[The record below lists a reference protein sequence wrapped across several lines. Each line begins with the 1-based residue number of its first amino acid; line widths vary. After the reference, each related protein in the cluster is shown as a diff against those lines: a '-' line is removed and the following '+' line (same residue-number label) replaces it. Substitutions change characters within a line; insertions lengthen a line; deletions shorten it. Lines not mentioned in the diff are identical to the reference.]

1 MIKTRRKENLTV
13 AAQPMPSE
21 GTFWDKMSR
30 RAWRLESQ
38 ELCAQARRR
47 TGLENFGEPSI
58 EPALTILTSSLEDEA
73 NLHPVGRL
81 LMRIHLKDI
90 LDARLRMA
98 KKFELQA
105 HALSAQPVLSPIFIT
120 GMPRSGSTFLH
131 ELLVQDSALRAP
143 RVWEVMLPTSA
154 AQPDMGWRDLRVW
167 QAAWNLWWFR
177 RLAPQ
182 MDTVYPMR
190 ARTPQECIV
199 MHSYTFLSEEFLCT
213 CRLPTYHAFLRSSD
227 LSPAY
232 AWEKRFLQFLQS
244 GRPPAQWI
252 LKSPDHVRS
261 LEALFS
267 VFPDAL
273 IVQTHR
279 NPLDVLRSAIH
290 LTEVL
295 QRFYARPPSRE
306 WMAETEAKSL
316 AGRMERVI
324 QFRDQHPEL
333 ANRFVDVN
341 YSDLTADPLNVVR
354 RIYRHFKMPL
364 SDGAIE
370 RMSRLAESRSAYK
383 GRRSAPTLGEVGL
396 NPSAQV
402 GMFSEYCRRFGLPSG
417 SADATSRA
425 G

>member
-1 MIKTRRKENLTV
+1 
-13 AAQPMPSE
+13 MPSR

-30 RAWRLESQ
+30 MAWRLEAQ

-47 TGLENFGEPSI
+47 TGLQDFGEPSI
-58 EPALTILTSSLEDEA
+58 EPALTVLTTSLEDEA
-73 NLHPVGRL
+73 NLHPLGRL

-90 LDARLRMA
+90 LEARLLMA
-98 KKFELQA
+98 KQFELQA
-105 HALSAQPVLSPIFIT
+105 HALSNQPLLSPIFIT

-131 ELLVQDSALRAP
+131 ELLVQDPALCAP
-143 RVWEVMLPTSA
+143 RAWEVMSPASA
-154 AQPDMGWRDLRVW
+154 AQPDKGWRDLRVW
-167 QAAWNLWWFR
+167 QAAWCLWWFR
-177 RLAPQ
+177 RLAPH
-182 MDTVYPMR
+182 MDEVYPMR

-199 MHSYTFLSEEFLCT
+199 MHSYTLLSEEFLCT
-213 CRLPTYHAFLRSSD
+213 CHLPTYHAFLRSSD
-227 LSPAY
+227 LRPAY

-244 GRPPAQWI
+244 SRPAARWI

-279 NPLDVLRSAIH
+279 SPLDSLRSAIH

-316 AGRMERVI
+316 AWRMECLI

-341 YSDLTADPLNVVR
+341 YSDLVADPLDVVR

-364 SDGAIE
+364 SGSAIE

-383 GRRSAPTLGEVGL
+383 GRRSAPTLDEVGL

-402 GMFSEYCRRFGLPSG
+402 RMFSEYCRRFGLPSG
-417 SADATSRA
+417 SVGATWRP